1 MNEPNLEQ
9 HNPRGGEPVTGAE
22 RARLVVEHI
31 LQHLEDA
38 DVKGALD
45 LFDRLH
51 PADQAEVV
59 SAISEESR
67 PLLVS
72 SLDSAVTAEVLEH
85 LEPGAAARALEGL
98 ESTDLLAVLDIASP
112 DVAADVIKQLPIEK
126 SAEILAA
133 MGEADDVVTLIRYPD
148 ESAGGLMTTDF
159 PLVRGDITAA
169 NALDVLRIQGEMVE
183 DTGVIYVVDRADK
196 LNGSLSVTRLALAR
210 PNTIISD
217 IMDEEIISISV
228 TADQE
233 ECARLVDRY
242 DLKYLPVV
250 EEDNTLVGLI
260 LGVDLVDVLREEAT
274 EDMHR
279 ISGLGQDRLFD
290 PLRSS
295 ISRRLPWLY
304 INLGTTI
311 LAALVIS
318 MFESTIEK
326 LVILAAF
333 LPVIAGQGGIGG
345 TQTLTL
351 VVRGL
356 ALGEIY
362 GNRGRRLLLRELLLG
377 VIHGVLLG
385 LLIGLIGYVWK
396 GNAML
401 GLILGLA
408 MLGNM
413 VVAGLTGAGIPLLL
427 RRMGLDPAVS
437 SAVFVTTVTDI
448 LGFLLFL
455 GLAAAFIGLL
465 L

>member
-1 MNEPNLEQ
+1 MNDPQREHHNL
-9 HNPRGGEPVTGAE
+9 PAREPVTDAQ
-22 RARLVVEHI
+22 RARQVVQHI
-31 LQHLEDA
+31 LSHLEDD

-45 LFDRLH
+45 LFARLH

-59 SAISEESR
+59 STISDDSR
-67 PLLVS
+67 SILVA
-72 SLDSAVTAEVLEH
+72 SLETDVTARLLEH
-85 LEPGAAARALEGL
+85 LEPQQAAQALVGL
-98 ESTDLLAVLDIASP
+98 DDANLLAVLDRASP

-126 SAEILAA
+126 SAGVLAA
-133 MGEADDVVTLIRYPD
+133 MGETDDVVALLRYPD

-159 PLVRGDITAA
+159 PHVRAGITAA
-169 NALDVLRIQGEMVE
+169 NALDVLRIQGSLVE
-183 DTGVIYVVDRADK
+183 DIGAIQVVDRHDK
-196 LNGSLSVTRLALAR
+196 LKGSLSVTRLALAR
-210 PNTIISD
+210 PNAVLAD
-217 IMDEEIISISV
+217 IMDTETISVPV

-242 DLKYLPVV
+242 DLNYLPVV
-250 EEDNTLVGLI
+250 EEDNTLMGII
-260 LGVDLVDVLREEAT
+260 LVEDLVDVLREEDT
-274 EDMHR
+274 EDMYR
-279 ISGLGQDRLFD
+279 ISGLGQDRLFV

-318 MFESTIEK
+318 LFESTIEK

-362 GNRGRRLLLRELLLG
+362 GDRGRRLLLRELLLG
-377 VIHGVLLG
+377 LIHGVLLG
-385 LLIGLIGYVWK
+385 VLIGLIGFVWK
-396 GNAML
+396 GNVML

-427 RRMGLDPAVS
+427 RRLRLDPAVS

-455 GLAAAFIGLL
+455 GLAAIFIPLL

>member
-1 MNEPNLEQ
+1 MNDPQREHHDLPV
-9 HNPRGGEPVTGAE
+9 GDPVTDAQ
-22 RARLVVEHI
+22 RARQVVQHI
-31 LQHLEDA
+31 LAHLEDD

-45 LFDRLH
+45 LFARLH

-59 SAISEESR
+59 SAISDDSR
-67 PLLVS
+67 SLLVA
-72 SLDSAVTAEVLEH
+72 SLKPDVTAHVLEH
-85 LEPGAAARALEGL
+85 LEPQQAAQALGGL
-98 ESTDLLAVLDIASP
+98 DESNLLTVLDLASP

-126 SAEILAA
+126 SAGVLAA
-133 MGEADDVVTLIRYPD
+133 MGETDDVVALLRYPD

-159 PLVRGDITAA
+159 PHVRAGITAA
-169 NALDVLRIQGEMVE
+169 NALDVLRIQGSLVE
-183 DTGVIYVVDRADK
+183 DIGAIHVVDRHDK
-196 LNGSLSVTRLALAR
+196 LMGSLSVTRLALAR
-210 PNTIISD
+210 PNAVISD
-217 IMDEEIISISV
+217 IMDTETISVPV

-233 ECARLVDRY
+233 ECARIVDRY
-242 DLKYLPVV
+242 DLNYLPVV
-250 EEDNTLVGLI
+250 EEDNTLMGII
-260 LGVDLVDVLREEAT
+260 LVEDLVDVLREEGT
-274 EDMHR
+274 EDMYR
-279 ISGLGQDRLFD
+279 ISGLGQDRLFV

-318 MFESTIEK
+318 LFESTIEK

-362 GNRGRRLLLRELLLG
+362 GDRGRRLLLRELLLG
-377 VIHGVLLG
+377 LIHGVLLG
-385 LLIGLIGYVWK
+385 VLIGLIGFVWK
-396 GNAML
+396 GNVML

-413 VVAGLTGAGIPLLL
+413 IVAGLTGAGIPLLL
-427 RRMGLDPAVS
+427 RRLRLDPAVS

-455 GLAAAFIGLL
+455 GLAAIFIPLL

>member
-1 MNEPNLEQ
+1 MKDAHHEY
-9 HNPRGGEPVTGAE
+9 HNPSGDEPVSNTQ
-22 RARLVVEHI
+22 RARLVVQHI
-31 LQHLEDA
+31 LGHLDED
-38 DVKGALD
+38 DVEGALD

-59 SAISEESR
+59 AAVSDNSKAV
-67 PLLVS
+67 LLASV
-72 SLDSAVTAEVLEH
+72 DSAVTARVLEH
-85 LEPGAAARALEGL
+85 LEPEQAAKALEGL
-98 ESTDLLAVLDIASP
+98 RGPELVDVLGRASP

-126 SAEILAA
+126 SAEVLAA
-133 MGEADDVVTLIRYPD
+133 MGETDDVVALLRYPD

-159 PLVRGDITAA
+159 PQVRSDITSG
-169 NALDVLRIQGEMVE
+169 NALDVLRIQGSLVE
-183 DTGVIYVVDRADK
+183 HIGSIYVVDRADK
-196 LNGSLSVTRLALAR
+196 LMGSLSVTRLALAR
-210 PNTIISD
+210 PNAIIAD
-217 IMDEEIISISV
+217 IMDGEPISVPV

-250 EEDNTLVGLI
+250 VQNNTLVGLI
-260 LGVDLVDVLREEAT
+260 LVEDLVDVLREEDT
-274 EDMHR
+274 EDMYR

-318 MFESTIEK
+318 LFESTIEK

-362 GNRGRRLLLRELLLG
+362 GDRGRRLLLREMLLG

-385 LLIGLIGYVWK
+385 VLIGFIGYVWK

-413 VVAGLTGAGIPLLL
+413 VVAGLTGAGVPLLL
-427 RRMGLDPAVS
+427 RRLGLDPAVS

-455 GLAAAFIGLL
+455 GLAATFIGVLL
-465 L
+465 

>member
-1 MNEPNLEQ
+1 MNDPHHEY
-9 HNPRGGEPVTGAE
+9 HNPSVDETVSSAQ
-22 RARLVVEHI
+22 RARLVVQHI
-31 LQHLEDA
+31 LGHLDDS

-59 SAISEESR
+59 AAISDNSKSV
-67 PLLVS
+67 LLA
-72 SLDSAVTAEVLEH
+72 SLDSTTTAHVLEH
-85 LEPGAAARALEGL
+85 LEPEQAAQALEGL
-98 ESTDLLAVLDIASP
+98 RGPELVAVLDLASP

-126 SAEILAA
+126 SAEVIAA
-133 MGEADDVVTLIRYPD
+133 MGETDDVVTLIRYPD

-159 PLVRGDITAA
+159 PHVRADITSA
-169 NALDVLRIQGEMVE
+169 NALDILRIQGAIIEHIG
-183 DTGVIYVVDRADK
+183 TIFVVDRADK
-196 LNGSLSVTRLALAR
+196 LMGTLSVTRLALAR
-210 PNTIISD
+210 SNAIIAD
-217 IMDEEIISISV
+217 IMDEETISVPV

-242 DLKYLPVV
+242 ELGYLPVV
-250 EEDNTLVGLI
+250 EENNTLVGLI
-260 LGVDLVDVLREEAT
+260 LVEDLVDVLRDEDT
-274 EDMHR
+274 EDMYR

-318 MFESTIEK
+318 LFESTIEK

-362 GNRGRRLLLRELLLG
+362 GNRGRRLLIRELLLG

-385 LLIGLIGYVWK
+385 VLIGLIGYVWK
-396 GNAML
+396 GNIML

-413 VVAGLTGAGIPLLL
+413 VVAGLTGAGVPLLL
-427 RRMGLDPAVS
+427 RRFGLDPAVS

-448 LGFLLFL
+448 LGFILFL
-455 GLAAAFIGLL
+455 GLAAAFIGVLL
-465 L
+465 

>member
-1 MNEPNLEQ
+1 MNDPHHEFHEPAHGLVSNAEQAQQVVQRILSNL
-9 HNPRGGEPVTGAE
+9 
-22 RARLVVEHI
+22 
-31 LQHLEDA
+31 DDD

-59 SAISEESR
+59 AAISDDSR
-67 PLLVS
+67 SVLVA
-72 SLDSAVTAEVLEH
+72 SLDSDVTARLLEH
-85 LEPGAAARALEGL
+85 LEPEQAAQSLARLDDPE
-98 ESTDLLAVLDIASP
+98 LLTVLDRASP

-126 SAEILAA
+126 SAGVLAA
-133 MGEADDVVTLIRYPD
+133 MGETDDVVALLRYPD

-159 PLVRGDITAA
+159 PHVRAGITAA
-169 NALDVLRIQGEMVE
+169 NALDVLRIQGALVE
-183 DTGVIYVVDRADK
+183 HIGSIYVVDRADK
-196 LNGSLSVTRLALAR
+196 LLGSLSVTRLALAR
-210 PNTIISD
+210 PNAVIAN
-217 IMDEEIISISV
+217 IMDTETISVPV

-250 EEDNTLVGLI
+250 EENSALVGLI
-260 LGVDLVDVLREEAT
+260 LGEDLVDVLREEDT
-274 EDMHR
+274 EDMYR

-318 MFESTIEK
+318 LFESTIEK

-362 GNRGRRLLLRELLLG
+362 GNRGRRLLVRELILG

-385 LLIGLIGYVWK
+385 VLIGFIGYVWK

-413 VVAGLTGAGIPLLL
+413 VVAGLTGAGVPLLL
-427 RRMGLDPAVS
+427 RRMKLDPAVS
-437 SAVFVTTVTDI
+437 SAVFVTTITDI

-455 GLAAAFIGLL
+455 GLAAAFIGALL
-465 L
+465 

>member
-1 MNEPNLEQ
+1 MNEPNHEIPNPAGREQ
-9 HNPRGGEPVTGAE
+9 VVPAD
-22 RARLVVEHI
+22 RARLVVDHI
-31 LQHLEDA
+31 LQHLEDD

-45 LFDRLH
+45 LFVRLH

-59 SAISEESR
+59 SALSDESR
-67 PLLVS
+67 PLLMT
-72 SLDSAVTAEVLEH
+72 SLDSAVTADLLEH
-85 LEPGAAARALEGL
+85 LDPGVAAQALEGL
-98 ESTDLLAVLDIASP
+98 QRPHLLAVLDVASP
-112 DVAADVIKQLPIEK
+112 DVAADVIKQLPIET

-133 MGEADDVVTLIRYPD
+133 MGETDDVVTLIRYPD

-159 PLVRGDITAA
+159 PHVRGDITAA

-183 DTGVIYVVDRADK
+183 DIGVIYVMDRSDK
-196 LNGSLSVTRLALAR
+196 LRGSLSVTRLALAR
-210 PNTIISD
+210 PNSIISN
-217 IMDEEIISISV
+217 IMDEETISV
-228 TADQE
+228 PVNADQE

-250 EEDNTLVGLI
+250 EDDNTLVGLI
-260 LGVDLVDVLREEAT
+260 LGEDLVDVIREEDT
-274 EDMHR
+274 EDMYR

-318 MFESTIEK
+318 LFESTIEK

-377 VIHGVLLG
+377 MIHGILLG

-396 GNAML
+396 GNIML

-427 RRMGLDPAVS
+427 RRLGLDPAVS

>member
-1 MNEPNLEQ
+1 MNDPHRQFHEPAHGPVSNAEQ
-9 HNPRGGEPVTGAE
+9 AQQVVQRILG
-22 RARLVVEHI
+22 RL
-31 LQHLEDA
+31 DDD

-59 SAISEESR
+59 AAISDDSR
-67 PLLVS
+67 SVLVA
-72 SLDSAVTAEVLEH
+72 SLDSDVTARLLEH
-85 LEPGAAARALEGL
+85 LEPEQAAQSLARLHDPE
-98 ESTDLLAVLDIASP
+98 LLTVLDRASP

-126 SAEILAA
+126 SAGVLAA
-133 MGEADDVVTLIRYPD
+133 MGETDDVVALLRYPD

-159 PLVRGDITAA
+159 PHVRAEITAA
-169 NALDVLRIQGEMVE
+169 NALDVLRIQGALVE
-183 DTGVIYVVDRADK
+183 HIGSIYVVDRADK
-196 LNGSLSVTRLALAR
+196 LMGSLSVTRLALAR
-210 PNTIISD
+210 PNAVIAD
-217 IMDEEIISISV
+217 IMDTETISVPV

-250 EEDNTLVGLI
+250 EENNALVGLI
-260 LGVDLVDVLREEAT
+260 LGEDLVDVLREEDT
-274 EDMHR
+274 EDMYR

-318 MFESTIEK
+318 LFESTIEK

-362 GNRGRRLLLRELLLG
+362 GNRGRRLLIRELLLG

-385 LLIGLIGYVWK
+385 VLIGFIGYVWK

-413 VVAGLTGAGIPLLL
+413 VVAGLTGAGVPLLL
-427 RRMGLDPAVS
+427 RRMKLDPAVS
-437 SAVFVTTVTDI
+437 SAVFVTTITDI

-455 GLAAAFIGLL
+455 GLAAAFIGALL
-465 L
+465 